1 MILYSER
8 LFALINVAIDGPA
21 GAGKS
26 TVARGAAKELG
37 YIYVDTGALYRTVA
51 LAAQRKNVLG
61 DVNRICDMLSG
72 ITVELKFDDEGEQRV
87 YLNGE
92 DVSSLIRTPEISM
105 AASSVSQIPK
115 VREFLLELQ
124 RSIAREN
131 NVIMDGRDIGTVVLP
146 NADVKIFLFA
156 SPECRA
162 ERRYKELIEK
172 GQDVKY
178 EDVLKDVNDRD
189 YQDSHREIAPLKPTD
204 ESVMADTTGKALPES
219 IEMVVSV
226 IKEKING

>member
-1 MILYSER
+1 M
-8 LFALINVAIDGPA
+8 INVAIDGPA

-51 LAAQRKNVLG
+51 LAAQRKNILG
-61 DVNRICDMLSG
+61 DEEKIAGMLSS
-72 ITVELKFDDEGEQRV
+72 ITVELKFDDNGEQKV
-87 YLNGE
+87 YLNSE

-105 AASSVSQIPK
+105 AASSVSQIPA

-124 RSIAREN
+124 RSIARNN

-172 GQDVKY
+172 GEDVRY

-189 YQDSHREIAPLKPTD
+189 YQDSHRKIAPLKPTE

-219 IEMVVSV
+219 IEMLVSV

>member
-1 MILYSER
+1 M
-8 LFALINVAIDGPA
+8 INVAIDGPA

-51 LAAQRKNVLG
+51 LAAQRKNILG
-61 DVNRICDMLSG
+61 DEEKIAGMLSS
-72 ITVELKFDDEGEQRV
+72 ITVELKFDDNGEQKV
-87 YLNGE
+87 YLNSE

-105 AASSVSQIPK
+105 AASSVSQIPA

-124 RSIAREN
+124 RSIARNN

-172 GQDVKY
+172 GEDVRY

-189 YQDSHREIAPLKPTD
+189 YQDSHRKIAPLKPTE
-204 ESVMADTTGKALPES
+204 ESVMADTTGKALPAR
-219 IEMVVSV
+219 IEMVIFV
-226 IKEKING
+226 I

>member
-1 MILYSER
+1 M
-8 LFALINVAIDGPA
+8 INVAIDGPA

-51 LAAQRKNVLG
+51 LAAQRKNILG
-61 DVNRICDMLSG
+61 DEEKIAGMLSS
-72 ITVELKFDDEGEQRV
+72 ITVELKFDDNGEQKV
-87 YLNGE
+87 YLNSE

-105 AASSVSQIPK
+105 AASSVSQIPA

-124 RSIAREN
+124 RSIARNN

-162 ERRYKELIEK
+162 ERRYNELIEK
-172 GQDVKY
+172 GEDVRY

-189 YQDSHREIAPLKPTD
+189 YQDSHRKIAPLKPTE

>member
-1 MILYSER
+1 M
-8 LFALINVAIDGPA
+8 INVALDGPA

-51 LAAQRKNVLG
+51 LAAQRKNILG
-61 DVNRICDMLSG
+61 DEEKIADMLSS
-72 ITVELKFDDEGEQRV
+72 ITVELKFDDNGEQKV
-87 YLNGE
+87 YLNSE

-105 AASSVSQIPK
+105 AASSVSQIPA

-124 RSIAREN
+124 RSIARNN

-172 GQDVKY
+172 GEDVRY

-189 YQDSHREIAPLKPTD
+189 YQDSHRKIAPLKPTE